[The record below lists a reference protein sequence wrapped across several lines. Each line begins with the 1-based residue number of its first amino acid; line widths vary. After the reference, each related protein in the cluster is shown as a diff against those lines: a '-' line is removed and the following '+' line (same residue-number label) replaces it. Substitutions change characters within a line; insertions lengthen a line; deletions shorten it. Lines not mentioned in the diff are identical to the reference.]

1 MPSNLI
7 LVNPKRLEKLKKK
20 FSKDGKKLVVFSDF
34 DRTLTHLFVRG
45 ERIPSLTSILRSSEK
60 YLGKNYV
67 KKAWALYRKYH
78 PIEGNLKLPFSER
91 KKAMEEWWREHFKL
105 LIKFGL
111 KRKHLKQIA
120 KSPKIKFRRGVLK
133 FFDFLRKEK
142 IPLVIISSCGISGDV
157 ILEILK
163 RKRKL
168 YPNIYVISNI
178 FIWDKNGKVI
188 DIKEPIL
195 HILNKN
201 AAILKRY
208 PFYRKIKKRKNV
220 LLLGDGIEDIKM
232 IENFKYRNLIKI
244 GFLNENVKE
253 NLENYKKTFDILILN
268 DSSFKYV
275 NSLLK
280 EIHES

>member
-7 LVNPKRLEKLKKK
+7 IVNPKRLEKLKKE
-20 FSKDGKKLVVFSDF
+20 FSKDGKKLVIFSDF
-34 DRTLTHLFVRG
+34 DRTLTQLFVKG
-45 ERIPSLTSILRSSEK
+45 ERIPSLASILRSSKK
-60 YLGKNYV
+60 YLGKTYV
-67 KKAWALYRKYH
+67 KKAWALYRKYY
-78 PIEGNLKLPFSER
+78 PIEANLKLPFSKR

-105 LIKFGL
+105 LIKSGL

-142 IPLVIISSCGISGDV
+142 IPLVVISSSGISGDV
-157 ILEILK
+157 ILEVLK

-188 DIKEPIL
+188 DVKEPIL

-208 PFYRKIKKRKNV
+208 PFYQKIKKRKNV
-220 LLLGDGIEDIKM
+220 LLLGDEIDDIEMIKG
-232 IENFKYRNLIKI
+232 FKYKNLIKI

-253 NLENYKKTFDILILN
+253 KLENYKKVFDILILN

-280 EIHES
+280 EIYEM